1 MSRNFDYP
9 FAFDGRMARQQLARI
24 AMDASQ
30 LHNALRDDDALP
42 GWVQLKISTAEDR
55 LHMASDYMRYKIA
68 PGLNA
73 FDGTSV
79 LPVEYSASKKGYA
92 GPELTEEQKT
102 FNLLAVIALGGAFI
116 AYVEAKDWLKQRK
129 KGKA

>member
-1 MSRNFDYP
+1 MGRNFDYP

-55 LHMASDYMRYKIA
+55 LHMAADYMRYKIA

-73 FDGTSV
+73 YDGTSV
-79 LPVEYSASKKGYA
+79 VPVAYGEA
-92 GPELTEEQKT
+92 TEDEDGLGLAEDQKV
-102 FNLLAVIALGGAFI
+102 FNLLVLLALGGAAV
-116 AYVEAKDWLKQRK
+116 AYIESRDRK
-129 KGKA
+129 KRGRT

>member
-1 MSRNFDYP
+1 MGRNFDYP

-30 LHNALRDDDALP
+30 LHNALQDDDALP

-79 LPVEYSASKKGYA
+79 APVSYSASKKGYA
-92 GPELTEEQKT
+92 GPELTEGQKT
-102 FNLLAVIALGGAFI
+102 LNLLAVVALGGAFI
-116 AYVEAKDWLKQRK
+116 AYVEAKDWLASRK

>member
-79 LPVEYSASKKGYA
+79 VPVVYPAAKQGYA
-92 GPELTEEQKT
+92 GPEMSEQQKT
-102 FNLLAVIALGGAFI
+102 LNLLVLVALTGAFVTFI
-116 AYVEAKDWLKQRK
+116 EVRDKTRARK
-129 KGKA
+129 KEKA

>member
-1 MSRNFDYP
+1 MGRNFDYP

-24 AMDASQ
+24 TMDASQ

-55 LHMASDYMRYKIA
+55 LHMASDYMRYKIH

-73 FDGTSV
+73 FDGTSIA
-79 LPVEYSASKKGYA
+79 PVTYPVATKEYA

-116 AYVEAKDWLKQRK
+116 TYVEVKDWLKKR
-129 KGKA
+129 KGKKA